1 MASLTG
7 SAPLPAGTPR
17 DVPALLRRLLD
28 DDPGRPRLTWYG
40 PGGERVE
47 LSAKALD
54 NWVAKTANLLVN
66 ELDAGPGS
74 RVAITLPTHWR
85 LVCWLLATWSVGA
98 CAVLPGGS
106 AGGSS
111 GGSSGGSAYG
121 APGAG
126 TPPSADVLVSADAAV
141 LATAGTGYAV
151 AVALPAL
158 AAGYG
163 PGLPPGAIDAASD
176 VRAQGDVFVPPVLPV
191 PGDPALDLPGGLQ
204 LRPGEQLRYGE
215 LIGAA
220 VQAAADAGMPAR
232 VRHLARGGPQD
243 AVADLLA
250 PLVRLG
256 SVLLHHDLPALTSD
270 DLTHLLAQERAT

>member
-1 MASLTG
+1 VVSLTG
-7 SAPLPAGTPR
+7 SAPLPAGAPR
-17 DVPALLRRLLD
+17 DVPDLLRRLLD

-74 RVAITLPTHWR
+74 RVVIALPTHWR

-98 CAVLPGGS
+98 CVVLPGGA
-106 AGGSS
+106 AG
-111 GGSSGGSAYG
+111 AV
-121 APGAG
+121 PGAG
-126 TPPSADVLVSADAAV
+126 TPPDADVLVSADPAI
-141 LATAGTGYAV
+141 LAGAGAGYVV

-163 PGLPPGAIDAASD
+163 PGLPAGAIDAGSD
-176 VRAQGDVFVPPVLPV
+176 VRAQGDVFVPLVRPV
-191 PGDPALDLPGGLQ
+191 PGDPALELPAGG
-204 LRPGEQLRYGE
+204 RIRYGE
-215 LIGAA
+215 LVGAA
-220 VQAAADAGMPAR
+220 VQAADDAGMPAR
-232 VRHLARGGPQD
+232 VRRLARGGPQD
-243 AVADLLA
+243 VIADLLA

-256 SVLLHHDLPALTSD
+256 SVLLQHDLPALTPD
-270 DLTHLLAQERAT
+270 ELTHLVTQERAV